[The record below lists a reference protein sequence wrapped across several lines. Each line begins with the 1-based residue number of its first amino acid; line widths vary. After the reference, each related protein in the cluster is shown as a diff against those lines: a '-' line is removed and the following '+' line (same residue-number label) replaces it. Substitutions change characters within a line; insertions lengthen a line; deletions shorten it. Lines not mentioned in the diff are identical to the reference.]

1 MVESRLFQEQK
12 EAGPDLEKEGVMTDE
27 AGDGGSSRVVAG
39 LEGRSD
45 TG

>member
-27 AGDGGSSRVVAG
+27 AGDGGSSR
-39 LEGRSD
+39 GR
-45 TG
+45 GRPRRPK